1 MILSDADI
9 KQRIDTGDIVI
20 DPYDA
25 SNVESASV
33 DLRLGRDWKIV
44 RRGGVNIVDTREE
57 DSGLSYTEKS
67 GTVFLQPV
75 VLVRATTLEYIEL
88 PDDIAAH
95 VIGRSTLGR
104 IGVSIHQ
111 TAWFIDPGFCGE
123 ITLEMSNLGPATV
136 KLYEGQRIC
145 QIVFTQLSG
154 PVDQPYGH
162 TGSQYQDQSGATESG
177 MKFD

>member
-1 MILSDADI
+1 MILSDVDI
-9 KQRIDTGDIVI
+9 KERIDSGDIII
-20 DPYDA
+20 DPYDS
-25 SNVESASV
+25 SNVESASI

-44 RRGGVNIVDTREE
+44 RRGGANIVDTRD
-57 DSGLSYTEKS
+57 DSGGLSYTQKS

-75 VLVRATTLEYIEL
+75 ELVLATTLEYIEL

-111 TAWFIDPGFCGE
+111 TAGFIDPGFRGE

-136 KLYEGQRIC
+136 KLYEGQLIC
-145 QIVFTQLSG
+145 QIVFTQLTSSAEE
-154 PVDQPYGH
+154 PYGH
-162 TGSQYQDQSGATESG
+162 DGSQYQNQSGATESG
-177 MKFD
+177 MLFD

>member
-1 MILSDADI
+1 MILTDADI
-9 KQRIDTGDIVI
+9 KQRVNNGNIVI
-20 DPYDA
+20 DPYDE

-33 DLRLGRDWKIV
+33 DLRLGSEWKIV
-44 RRGGVNIVDTREE
+44 RRGGANIVDTRD
-57 DSGLSYTEKS
+57 DSGGLSYTPKS

-75 VLVRATTLEYIEL
+75 ELVLATTLEYIEL
-88 PDDIAAH
+88 PNDIAAH

-104 IGVSIHQ
+104 VGVSIHQ
-111 TAWFIDPGFCGE
+111 TAGFIDPGFRGE

-154 PVDQPYGH
+154 SAEQPYGH
-162 TGSQYQDQSGATESG
+162 AGSQYQDQSGATESG
-177 MKFD
+177 MQFD

>member
-1 MILSDADI
+1 MILSDVDI
-9 KQRIDTGDIVI
+9 KERIDSGDIII
-20 DPYDA
+20 DPYDS
-25 SNVESASV
+25 SNVESASI

-44 RRGGVNIVDTREE
+44 RRGGANIVDTRD
-57 DSGLSYTEKS
+57 DSGGLSYTQKS

-75 VLVRATTLEYIEL
+75 ELVLATTLEYIEL

-95 VIGRSTLGR
+95 VIGRFTLGR

-111 TAWFIDPGFCGE
+111 TAGFIDPGFRGE

-145 QIVFTQLSG
+145 QIVFTQLTSSAEE
-154 PVDQPYGH
+154 PYGH
-162 TGSQYQDQSGATESG
+162 DGSQYQNQSGATESG
-177 MKFD
+177 MLFD